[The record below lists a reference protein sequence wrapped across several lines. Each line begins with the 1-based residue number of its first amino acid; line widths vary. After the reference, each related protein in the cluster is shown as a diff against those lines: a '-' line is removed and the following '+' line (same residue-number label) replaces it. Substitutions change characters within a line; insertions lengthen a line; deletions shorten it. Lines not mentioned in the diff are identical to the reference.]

1 MRGMVHKREPHP
13 HFQFSTHFHQ
23 SHTLSS
29 TLPAA
34 RLNSSLESTQLSLG
48 RLFTSRLIS
57 LWRDA
62 CACSSVAPRAGGAA
76 ARAEGRGGEK
86 SIGTNR
92 IYRSTQNN
100 NKIKHDSGGARARR
114 ESRFGHI

>member
-62 CACSSVAPRAGGAA
+62 CACSSVCRSAREWSRSASRGAG
-76 ARAEGRGGEK
+76 RRK
-86 SIGTNR
+86 
-92 IYRSTQNN
+92 IYR
-100 NKIKHDSGGARARR
+100 NKSDLSVHA
-114 ESRFGHI
+114 EQ